1 MGSVAGARAAWALA
15 HGLVMLEI
23 NGRFPPDADID
34 AAWEAGMTAM
44 ERIRQ
49 T

>member
-23 NGRFPPDADID
+23 NGRFPADADID
-34 AAWEAGMTAM
+34 AAWEAGITAL
-44 ERIRQ
+44 ERLRQ

>member
-1 MGSVAGARAAWALA
+1 LA

-23 NGRFPPDADID
+23 TGRFPADADID
-34 AAWEAGMTAM
+34 AAWQAGVTAL